1 MRRAWTVEEKRTVRE
16 RYPDERCEVIARDL
30 GRTCSQVYQAA
41 YAMGLHK
48 SEAFKASDRSGRIQR
63 GKHDPRMV
71 GTQFKKGHSTWNKG
85 AHFAPNGSEKGWF
98 KKGQLSGAAKAKEL
112 PVGSERVSDGVLLR
126 KVSACLDRWTRWQP
140 VHRTTWEAANGP
152 VPRGCIVVFKPGMH
166 TTKATEIT
174 LDRLECITRVENM
187 RRNSRHT
194 NYPPEVNQLMQLR
207 GALKRKIN
215 TRSKHEEQDG

>member
-1 MRRAWTVEEKRTVRE
+1 MRRSWTDVERSVVRH
-16 RYPDERCEVIARDL
+16 RYPDERCADVARDL
-30 GRTCSQVYQAA
+30 GRTCSQVYQMAHSL
-41 YAMGLHK
+41 GLHK
-48 SEAFKASDRSGRIQR
+48 SAKFMASDRSGRVQR
-63 GKHDPRMV
+63 GKRDPRMV
-71 GTQFKKGHSTWNKG
+71 GTQFKPGHATWNKG
-85 AHFAPNGSEKGWF
+85 THFAPAGSEKGWF

-112 PVGSERVSDGVLLR
+112 PVGSERVSHGVLLR
-126 KVSACLDRWTRWQP
+126 KMGTCLNRWTRWQP

-152 VPRGCIVVFKPGMH
+152 VPRGCIVVFKPGRH
-166 TTKATEIT
+166 TTNAREIT

-215 TRSKHEEQDG
+215 NRSEHEEQND